1 MIAKYVPTRSLGKS
15 DFAGLVNYVTD
26 AAKQEGET
34 PGQEGARSLTLAPVT
49 AFAYDCCHGQQMRGF
64 ESWQS

>member
-1 MIAKYVPTRSLGKS
+1 MIAKYVPTRSLVKS

-34 PGQEGARSLTLAPVT
+34 PGQEGAAEFD
-49 AFAYDCCHGQQMRGF
+49 ACAGDCICL
-64 ESWQS
+64 